1 MTWHCDAVRFPLTSQ
16 GPRTRPQL
24 PPRPP
29 PPARRGFCQCRP
41 RRPPERGRGA
51 AGRGWGRRDRIQPEP
66 ALHLTH
72 RSDSFR
78 ERRMCWRWFSEGQ
91 PRAPGRR
98 PLPPTR
104 WLRLPQ
110 GGRGPCPPGSPAVCA
125 NHGGGRRRVG
135 RAAGADAPTFGGQ
148 HPSLMTPS
156 SQGPRA
162 SVCGHVPLA
171 CPL

>member
-1 MTWHCDAVRFPLTSQ
+1 MLEALLTERTGTAHVTAGAPGSCDLARRCCSLSSHQPGAPHTAAAAAS
-16 GPRTRPQL
+16 
-24 PPRPP
+24 

-41 RRPPERGRGA
+41 RRPPERGR
-51 AGRGWGRRDRIQPEP
+51 GRRDRIQPEP

-125 NHGGGRRRVG
+125 NHGGGHRRVG
-135 RAAGADAPTFGGQ
+135 RAAGGRP
-148 HPSLMTPS
+148 HLR
-156 SQGPRA
+156 RA
-162 SVCGHVPLA
+162 ASFPNDTE
-171 CPL
+171 